1 MNWSKDALLA
11 KAKVFFGKACGE
23 DMDSTYFGMYNALGL
38 ELLSRA
44 ALAKFSPALL
54 ADPSSTEN
62 LLYALGLK
70 DVGGKQKSIMMNRVI
85 ALCAELIPDFNK
97 DLQQV
102 VTLMTER
109 RNEELHTG
117 GGGFAEY
124 DVDKWLAG
132 FYKACQVL
140 GASMGETLE
149 TMFGREVATEAK
161 KIMEQD
167 SENIKKEVLD
177 KISRRKKTYL
187 EDMEMRP
194 DEMNELLTFS
204 KTTVMRK
211 THEGYHKVECPC
223 CGNDAIVYGKES
235 ITSHDAIEDD
245 VVVVKKDVM
254 ASSFQCEVC
263 KLRLTSYAE
272 LKVAGLPLHYT
283 NTYYYD
289 PTEYFDI
296 DIDALREAEYMEEYS
311 NE

>member
-11 KAKVFFGKACGE
+11 KAKVYFGKADGE
-23 DMDSTYFGMYNALGL
+23 DMDSSYFGMYSALGL
-38 ELLSRA
+38 ELLCRA
-44 ALAKFSPALL
+44 ALANISPVLL

-62 LLYALGLK
+62 MLYALGLK

-102 VTLMTER
+102 VALMTER

-132 FYKACQVL
+132 FYTVCQVL
-140 GASMGETLE
+140 GVSMGETLD
-149 TMFGREVATEAK
+149 TLFGRDVSAK
-161 KIMEQD
+161 AKRIMEQD
-167 SENIKKEVLD
+167 SENIKKDVLD
-177 KISRRKKTYL
+177 KISARKKTYFA
-187 EDMEMRP
+187 DMATRP
-194 DEMNELLTFS
+194 DEMDVLLSFS
-204 KTTVMRK
+204 KTAVMQK
-211 THEGYHKVECPC
+211 IHKGYHLFKCPC
-223 CGNDAIVYGKES
+223 CGNDAVVFGKEPMS
-235 ITSHDAIEDD
+235 GHDTIEDD

-263 KLRLTSYAE
+263 KLRLTSYAQ

-289 PTEYFDI
+289 PAEYFDI
-296 DIDALREAEYMEEYS
+296 DIDALKEADYFEEYS

>member
-11 KAKVFFGKACGE
+11 KAKVYFAKAYSE
-23 DMDSTYFGMYNALGL
+23 DMDSIYFGMYNALGL

-44 ALAKFSPALL
+44 ALARISPALL
-54 ADPSSTEN
+54 ADPSSAEN

-70 DVGGKQKSIMMNRVI
+70 DIGGKQKSIMMNRVI
-85 ALCAELIPDFNK
+85 ALCAELIQDFDK

-140 GASMGETLE
+140 GVSMGETLE
-149 TMFGREVATEAK
+149 KLFGREVAAEAGR
-161 KIMEQD
+161 IMEQD
-167 SENIKKEVLD
+167 SENIRKTVLD
-177 KISRRKKTYL
+177 KISARKKTYL
-187 EDMEMRP
+187 EDMETRP

-204 KTTVMRK
+204 KTAVVQK
-211 THEGYHKVECPC
+211 THKGYHQVKCPC
-223 CGNDAIVYGKES
+223 CGNDAVVFGKES
-235 ITSHDAIEDD
+235 MSSHDVIEDD
-245 VVVVKKDVM
+245 VVAVKKDVM

-296 DIDALREAEYMEEYS
+296 DIDALKEAEYMEEYS